1 MKRILALMAIMM
13 LVSSVCMAG
22 EYTGYLS
29 DKKCANAKAAHA
41 GCAKNCV
48 NGGQPIVLVEEG
60 EGGKVNDIHNQDA
73 VKDKVG
79 EKVTVTGKLSGSSL
93 HVDSVK

>member
-13 LVSSVCMAG
+13 LVSSLCMAG

-29 DKKCANAKAAHA
+29 DRKCAKADAGHA
-41 GCAKNCV
+41 GCAKGCV
-48 NGGQPIVLVEEG
+48 GKGEPIVLVEEG
-60 EGGKVNDIHNQDA
+60 GKVYEIHNQDA

-79 EKVTVTGKLSGSSL
+79 EKVTVSGKLDGNSI

>member
-13 LVSSVCMAG
+13 LVSSLCMAG

-29 DKKCANAKAAHA
+29 DKKCAKAAADHA
-41 GCAKNCV
+41 GCAKGCV
-48 NGGQPIVLVEEG
+48 GKGEPIVLVEEG
-60 EGGKVNDIHNQDA
+60 EDGKVYEIHNQDA

-79 EKVTVTGKLSGSSL
+79 EKVTVSGKLSGNSI

>member
-48 NGGQPIVLVEEG
+48 NAGQPIVLVEEG
-60 EGGKVNDIHNQDA
+60 EGGKVYDIHNPDA

-79 EKVTVTGKLSGSSL
+79 EKVTVSGKLSGSSL